1 MKTPIR
7 AGAALAAAGLLAM
20 LAACD
25 RQPHASA
32 STAPVEQTVNVP
44 PAPPTG
50 DPAGTTP
57 VDGKQ
62 SEVSKQAESEQKPA
76 EGDNHSYSTVSP
88 ATPQKSGGSD
98 QQQEKQ
104 Q

>member
-1 MKTPIR
+1 MIR
-7 AGAALAAAGLLAM
+7 TGCAGALLAGFLG
-20 LAACD
+20 LALD
-25 RQPHASA
+25 GSA
-32 STAPVEQTVNVP
+32 QELSISGTVKDPQAV
-44 PAPPTG
+44 ALGISVTLR

-88 ATPQKSGGSD
+88 ATLSILSSAPAAF
-98 QQQEKQ
+98 
-104 Q
+104 